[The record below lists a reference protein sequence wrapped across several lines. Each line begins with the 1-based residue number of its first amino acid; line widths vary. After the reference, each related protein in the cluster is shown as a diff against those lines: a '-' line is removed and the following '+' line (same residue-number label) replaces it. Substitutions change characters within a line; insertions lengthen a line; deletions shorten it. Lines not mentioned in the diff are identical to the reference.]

1 MYLYQP
7 LLPTPRQV
15 PLIRMV
21 NEAGLAALAT
31 GVLVDI
37 GEPGFSVT
45 PIFDGCSIAPGARWE
60 ACGGADVTEFMDT
73 MLHSRAN
80 ENFNQMMRVRV
91 KSAVMK

>member
-7 LLPTPRQV
+7 LPPTQRQV

-21 NEAGLAALAT
+21 NETELAALAT

-37 GEPGFSVT
+37 GESGFSVT
-45 PIFDGCSIAPGARWE
+45 PIFDGCCIAPGARWE

-80 ENFNQMMRVRV
+80 EHFNHMVRV
-91 KSAVMK
+91 KIAVMK